1 MRKKNN
7 RFLSLAALGTA
18 AALTLGACAEG
29 AEDEDTSTT
38 EDDADD
44 QDAGEQIGDGEEI
57 SIALHGGW
65 PEGVAVTYI
74 WKKALEEQGFEV
86 EVGDEAEAGPN
97 YAAMQGGDFDLNFDM
112 WLPNTHK
119 DYWEEYGDDLEQLG
133 VWYDDAV
140 LTIAVNED
148 APIDSLDELADYA
161 DDFDNRIVG
170 IEPGAGLM
178 QVTEEDAMPTY
189 GLEDMELIESS
200 TPSMLAELEGA
211 TNADEDIVVTLWR
224 PHWAYDEY
232 PVRDLEDPE
241 GAMGDAEEIHTV
253 GRDGFADE
261 FPEVADAIGE
271 FELTDDQLF
280 SLENIMFNE
289 EEDDGEDP
297 EGSVEKWLEDEE
309 NQEFFDSIFN

>member
-57 SIALHGGW
+57 SIAVHGGW

-74 WKKALEEQGFEV
+74 WKKALEDQGFEV

-97 YAAMQGGDFDLNFDM
+97 YAALAGGDFDLNFDM
-112 WLPNTHK
+112 WLPLTHK
-119 DYWEEYGDDLEQLG
+119 DYWEEYGDDLEKLG

-148 APIDSLDELADYA
+148 APIDSLDELADHA

-178 QVTEEDAMPTY
+178 QVTKEDAMPTY
-189 GLEDMELIESS
+189 GLEDMELVESS
-200 TPSMLAELEGA
+200 TPAMLAELAGA
-211 TNADEDIVVTLWR
+211 TDAGDDIVVTLWR

-241 GAMGDAEEIHTV
+241 GAMGEAEEIYTV
-253 GRDGFADE
+253 GRDGFSEE
-261 FPEVADAIGE
+261 FPEVAEAIE
-271 FELTDDQLF
+271 AFELTDDQLF

-309 NQEFFDSIFN
+309 NQEFFDSIF